1 MPRAIRSSRLSCLG
15 FFVLAAVGGAW
26 AANSGSTSSDSGDDA
41 AKKAAL
47 VEAIDACDRGAA
59 IPLDPEAKA
68 APVQFGELLL
78 SDVKK
83 ERRRELSRK
92 CQQAALGAPQEKRLQ
107 LQWLR
112 VQVSLDEPGLLWL
125 IPQIKAFAD
134 SGSAEANYLLFQIF
148 QRHRTDADT
157 SLLVISREAGLDALQ
172 AAAQPGHLDAL
183 QMLLQQYRGGP
194 LLRRDARKA
203 VETAARIM
211 SAPQQGLTPT
221 EHDVKMRSFM
231 PYTIAIVTLE
241 GEGFTAE
248 EQQKAFAVIEAKVNS
263 ASSSIGATLVYLS
276 ALRFGKG
283 TAQDPVKARQLLEAR
298 AADDEEFVP
307 MLADMVAKG
316 EGGPADGKRAIA
328 MLRDDRLK
336 YVFTAGPVLAELLL
350 DGKVVGRQPREAI
363 RALLRSFDLDA
374 SIRAAGLLVDY
385 HQQVEHEQNLVRR
398 LNDAAAVGE
407 PGAALALARLQLSSH
422 PQFRDEDSA
431 RAVLKILAEQGDRT
445 ALWLY
450 ASTQYAN
457 LDSTGSRPYRRP
469 GGLSDKDLKALVDD
483 GVAKKE
489 PEALLLLAR
498 LSRRGALYPQD
509 DEAATKHLISAA
521 NLGNVEAMV
530 LLGEAYDDGLGID
543 KNPRARLRAWREAA
557 RRGSLEAKAKLA
569 SAFIFDFSD
578 RLLTL
583 REGVT
588 GRIALYI
595 DGVGGTGTSIGAQ
608 FAGLFSGPRASDAGA
623 AALAEAV
630 MDAFR
635 EAPAGLEE
643 QTLVD
648 IGKALPDEIR
658 IAVEQRLKA
667 DGFYA
672 GEPKGYFGP
681 EARKALAAWVDAK
694 GPLGDIAEPPAV
706 GELQQAR
713 GRRRHRNHRP
723 AARPRLRT
731 GHGRQDR

>member
-1 MPRAIRSSRLSCLG
+1 MPRAIRSLRLPCLG
-15 FFVLAAVGGAW
+15 FFVLAAVSGAW
-26 AANSGSTSSDSGDDA
+26 AANSGSASSDPGDDA

-157 SLLVISREAGLDALQ
+157 SLLVISREAALDALQ

-211 SAPQQGLTPT
+211 NAPQQGLTPT

-283 TAQDPVKARQLLEAR
+283 AAQDAVKARQLLEAR

-336 YVFTAGPVLAELLL
+336 YVFTCRTRAGRAAAGWKDRGTPAPRGHPGLA
-350 DGKVVGRQPREAI
+350 
-363 RALLRSFDLDA
+363 ALLRSGRKH
-374 SIRAAGLLVDY
+374 SR
-385 HQQVEHEQNLVRR
+385 
-398 LNDAAAVGE
+398 
-407 PGAALALARLQLSSH
+407 
-422 PQFRDEDSA
+422 
-431 RAVLKILAEQGDRT
+431 
-445 ALWLY
+445 
-450 ASTQYAN
+450 
-457 LDSTGSRPYRRP
+457 SRP
-469 GGLSDKDLKALVDD
+469 AC
-483 GVAKKE
+483 
-489 PEALLLLAR
+489 R
-498 LSRRGALYPQD
+498 LSPAGRTRTESCQEIERCRRSRRTRRG
-509 DEAATKHLISAA
+509 
-521 NLGNVEAMV
+521 LG
-530 LLGEAYDDGLGID
+530 
-543 KNPRARLRAWREAA
+543 
-557 RRGSLEAKAKLA
+557 
-569 SAFIFDFSD
+569 
-578 RLLTL
+578 
-583 REGVT
+583 
-588 GRIALYI
+588 
-595 DGVGGTGTSIGAQ
+595 
-608 FAGLFSGPRASDAGA
+608 AGA
-623 AALAEAV
+623 AAAV
-630 MDAFR
+630 AAIRNFAMKTAR
-635 EAPAGLEE
+635 APS
-643 QTLVD
+643 
-648 IGKALPDEIR
+648 
-658 IAVEQRLKA
+658 
-667 DGFYA
+667 
-672 GEPKGYFGP
+672 
-681 EARKALAAWVDAK
+681 
-694 GPLGDIAEPPAV
+694 
-706 GELQQAR
+706 
-713 GRRRHRNHRP
+713 
-723 AARPRLRT
+723 
-731 GHGRQDR
+731 